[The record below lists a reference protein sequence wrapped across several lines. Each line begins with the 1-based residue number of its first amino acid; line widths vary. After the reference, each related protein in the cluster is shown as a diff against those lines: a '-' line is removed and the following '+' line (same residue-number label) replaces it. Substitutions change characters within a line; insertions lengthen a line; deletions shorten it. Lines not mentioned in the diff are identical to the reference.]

1 MADAPGPAALGG
13 VSSGVFAGAVAA
25 VVLSVGAAAAFALLD
40 AGGRNAASAPIQS
53 ALAFPG
59 REHAVSRGIGKGL
72 TPLVALAAF
81 ALAAPAAAPVAAGA
95 LLALAL
101 SLYALVF
108 GLDAALRIALDG
120 PREGGER
127 TDPGQVTGV
136 ADGVRDGAKRS
147 DASGGELG
155 GLALIGVGPDSSTF
169 ALLMNADAA
178 PSVEPTDVLPMT
190 VPDAVRDDTGEFAAP
205 DLTLNQSAELAGVAL
220 TAGVLWWAIYG
231 GATVWLLIATGPV
244 ARTFDPLPILARDD
258 VDLPHDEAD
267 ELFDGGTG
275 LDGDTTGRRA
285 AGSRRTP
292 VAAWMS
298 S

>member
-1 MADAPGPAALGG
+1 VTTQPA
-13 VSSGVFAGAVAA
+13 
-25 VVLSVGAAAAFALLD
+25 GAAAA
-40 AGGRNAASAPIQS
+40 AA
-53 ALAFPG
+53 
-59 REHAVSRGIGKGL
+59 
-72 TPLVALAAF
+72 AA
-81 ALAAPAAAPVAAGA
+81 AAPAAPAAPERVTGARDVAPTGFLRTGSAAAVSMLSRSDAAGDVTGA
-95 LLALAL
+95 ATARDGR
-101 SLYALVF
+101 F
-108 GLDAALRIALDG
+108 GEAALRIALDG

-136 ADGVRDGAKRS
+136 ADGIRDGAKRS
-147 DASGGELG
+147 DASGGEIG

-178 PSVEPTDVLPMT
+178 PSVEPTDVVPMT
-190 VPDAVRDDTGEFAAP
+190 VPDAVRDDAGESVAP
-205 DLTLNQSAELAGVAL
+205 VLTLNQSAELAGVAL